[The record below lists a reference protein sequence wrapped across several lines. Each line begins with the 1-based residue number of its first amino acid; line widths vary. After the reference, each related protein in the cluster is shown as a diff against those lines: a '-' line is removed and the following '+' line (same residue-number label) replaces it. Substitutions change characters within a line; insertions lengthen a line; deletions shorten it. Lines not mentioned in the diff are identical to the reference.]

1 MTVMGELVLC
11 RYCRSFYNPAAN
23 EPDSCSLHPKLA
35 VMIGDA
41 GPRYDHRDLYTFP
54 CCGVT
59 TLSDIDALGS
69 DVAPPQSPGCTKSRH
84 LRETGWRVFLSYAR
98 VDERRA
104 VAVEHELRR
113 RGHRV
118 WRDRPDLDAGEDWAV
133 AIDEAIAATDHFVI
147 FLSAASVKSPQV
159 ARELDLALEQEKNV
173 VPILIET
180 CPLPESVRHLNCIDW
195 RSVDV
200 DRYPLHMMHQGFD
213 ELRAA
218 VLFGPTGIWSAAGA
232 NRPED
237 EERVIAKRRE
247 QDARRTESVRQVVV
261 VRKARDGE
269 ILAEIRLR
277 QRFKWR
283 DEQPF
288 TIAGVSYRVVRAV
301 EHSTAA
307 IDVVVE
313 RVRSSPL
320 VADASG

>member
-1 MTVMGELVLC
+1 MIVMSELVLC
-11 RYCRSFYNPAAN
+11 RYCGSFYDPAAN
-23 EPDSCSLHPKLA
+23 EPDSCSFHPKLA

-41 GPRYDHRDLYTFP
+41 GARDDHRDLYTFP

-69 DVAPPQSPGCTKSRH
+69 DVAPPQSPGCTKRRH
-84 LRETGWRVFLSYAR
+84 LPETGWRVFLSYAR
-98 VDERRA
+98 VDEGRA
-104 VAVEHELRR
+104 AAVEHELRR

-118 WRDRPDLDAGEDWAV
+118 WRDRPDLDAGEDWV
-133 AIDEAIAATDHFVI
+133 SAIDEAIAATNHFVI
-147 FLSAASVKSPQV
+147 FLSAASVESPQV
-159 ARELDLALEQEKNV
+159 ARELDLALEQKKNV

-195 RSVDV
+195 RAI
-200 DRYPLHMMHQGFD
+200 DRYPLHMMGRGFE

-218 VLFGPTGIWSAAGA
+218 VLFGPTGMWNALGT
-232 NRPED
+232 NRPEE

-261 VRKARDGE
+261 VREARDGE

-283 DEQPF
+283 EDQSF

-313 RVRSSPL
+313 RRR
-320 VADASG
+320 GEFGQ